1 MISYF
6 CKKNNMHEIKE
17 TLISDDIFDKKFVC
31 DLSACKG
38 ACCVEGDSG
47 APLTEEE
54 CSILDDIYDEVK
66 TYMRAEGIQR
76 VEEEGTFVMDS
87 DGDLVT
93 PLVNNQECAYVFFD
107 EKGITKCGIEQAF
120 NDGKIDYKKPISCHL
135 FPVRLKEYPTFTAVN
150 VQLLEICSC
159 ACDLGS
165 ELKVPVYKFLKE
177 PLVRKFGEDW
187 YAELEKAAE

>member
-1 MISYF
+1 MIRYF
-6 CKKNNMHEIKE
+6 CKKINMHEIKE

>member
-1 MISYF
+1 
-6 CKKNNMHEIKE
+6 MHEIKE

-54 CSILDDIYDEVK
+54 CSTLDDIYEQVK
-66 TYMRAEGIQR
+66 PYMREEGIKR
-76 VEEEGTFVMDS
+76 VEEEGTYVMDS

-93 PLVNNQECAYVFFD
+93 PLVNDRECAYVFFD
-107 EKGITKCGIEQAF
+107 EQGITKCGIEQAY
-120 NDGKIDYKKPISCHL
+120 NDGKTNYQKPISCHL

-165 ELKVPVYKFLKE
+165 SLKVPVYKFLKE
-177 PLVRKFGEDW
+177 PLIRKFGEDW
-187 YAELEKAAE
+187 YGELEKAAE

>member
-1 MISYF
+1 MIRYF
-6 CKKNNMHEIKE
+6 CKKIKMHEIKE

>member
-1 MISYF
+1 MIRYF
-6 CKKNNMHEIKE
+6 CKKINMHEIKE

-66 TYMRAEGIQR
+66 PYMRAEGIQR